1 MFEHRKSA
9 AVLVGA
15 ALVIALAGCAGA
27 AESASGE
34 VDLHQERY
42 RPSGTQA
49 VQMQGTR
56 LAEYV
61 EALAAASSSAAE
73 EQGQR
78 LTAHAAALAAG
89 SAAEAQGMRL
99 TAHAAALA
107 SAGTGD

>member
-1 MFEHRKSA
+1 MLEHRKSA
-9 AVLVGA
+9 AALVGA
-15 ALVIALAGCAGA
+15 AFVIALAGCAGA

-34 VDLHQERY
+34 VRLHQERY

-56 LAEYV
+56 LAEYA
-61 EALAAASSSAAE
+61 EALAAAS
-73 EQGQR
+73 
-78 LTAHAAALAAG
+78 G

-107 SAGTGD
+107 AAGTGD